1 MSEDLSNFDVEF
13 LTSTYEI
20 VKSGESVYGPVGS
33 PKQVEKMAELEAKMG
48 LARHLGEVPPA
59 PEPWTVER
67 AAKERLAQDFP
78 GGDPAA
84 SPMPEHLTNWISNQ
98 FDAIGKLSVGDQ
110 AKLARE
116 VALDV
121 GENTSDAT
129 MNYSF
134 YRHGQPVPTGPGIVD
149 QLVKEAEPAINHLV
163 EPGKRAEAMKLIRCD
178 RRLLEM
184 YALHGRAMT
193 AYASRKAAFG
203 LK

>member
-33 PKQVEKMAELEAKMG
+33 PKQAEKMAELEAKMG

-67 AAKERLAQDFP
+67 AAKERLAQQFP
-78 GGDPAA
+78 GGDPAS
-84 SPMPEHLTNWISNQ
+84 SPIPQHLAGWISNR
-98 FDAIGKLSVGDQ
+98 FDAIGKLPVGDQ

-116 VALDV
+116 VAEDCAN
-121 GENTSDAT
+121 NTSDAT
-129 MNYSF
+129 MNYA
-134 YRHGQPVPTGPGIVD
+134 YHRQGYTPTGPGIVD
-149 QLVKEAEPAINHLV
+149 QLVKDAEPAINHLV
-163 EPGKRAEAMKLIRCD
+163 EPAKRAEAFKLVRCD

-184 YALHGRAMT
+184 YALRGRAMT
-193 AYASRKAAFG
+193 AYADRKAAFG